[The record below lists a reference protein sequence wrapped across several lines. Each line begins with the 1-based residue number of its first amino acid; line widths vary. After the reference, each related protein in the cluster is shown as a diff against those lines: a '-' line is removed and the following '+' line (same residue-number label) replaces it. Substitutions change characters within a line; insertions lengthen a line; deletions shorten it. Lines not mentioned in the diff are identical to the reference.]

1 MPWPGLLVSE
11 AVPTPWLFEFFH
23 SLGGAERHDPDAI
36 QRHYDWYLDLWVAAE
51 QRGFEGIF
59 FSEHHFGAA
68 YSPSPHLLIVAVA
81 QRTST
86 LRLGVLGAAT
96 PYSTPWRVVEEFGM
110 LDHLTRGRLEA
121 GVVSGIPP
129 EYALVGLEPAEA
141 LERHEEI
148 LDVLALARLDG
159 SVTYKGRHWEL
170 DGVELLPRPLQ
181 QPLPVWTASRSIE
194 SARRAGARGLKV
206 CFGFLSTAELA
217 ELAAAY
223 RESADAASHPS
234 GAEQIAIRR
243 LVNLVDDAGARS
255 EAKRQTRRDLYDLLV
270 RSAGDL
276 PPWAALL
283 DAPDFSDGP
292 VSEDEFVAGTTK
304 QVTEE
309 LLAQCDAVGA
319 GHAVVCFSPTRPPEI
334 ERVHALFAE
343 EVLPALRAG

>member
-1 MPWPGLLVSE
+1 
-11 AVPTPWLFEFFH
+11 VPTPWLFEFFH
-23 SLGGAERHDPDAI
+23 SLGGPERHDPAAI
-36 QRHYDWYLDLWVAAE
+36 QRHFDWYVDLWVAAE

-68 YSPSPHLLIVAVA
+68 YSPSPHLLIAA
-81 QRTST
+81 LAPRTTT
-86 LRLGVLGAAT
+86 LRLGVLGVAS
-96 PYSTPWRVVEEFGM
+96 PYSTPWRIVEEFGM
-110 LDHLTRGRLEA
+110 LDHLTGGRLEP

-129 EYALVGLEPAEA
+129 EYALVGIEPAEA

-148 LDVLALARLDG
+148 LDVLALAQGDG
-159 SVTYKGRHWEL
+159 SVSYHGRYWEL
-170 DGVELLPRPLQ
+170 DDVELLPRPIQ

-206 CFGFLSTAELA
+206 CFGFLATAELA
-217 ELAAAY
+217 HLAAAY
-223 RESADAASHPS
+223 RESADTAGHPA
-234 GAEQIAIRR
+234 GPEQIAIRR
-243 LVNLVDDAGARS
+243 LVNLVGDPGARS

-283 DAPDFSDGP
+283 DAPDFSEGP
-292 VSEDEFVAGTTK
+292 VSEDEFVAGTPS

-334 ERVHALFAE
+334 EQVHLRFAE
-343 EVLPALRAG
+343 DVLPALRAG